1 MRIRMMIASKICVA
15 ELGPVRPMLYR
26 PRMVDDLATKIRK
39 FRQSLGLNQ
48 QDFGDMFGVTQ
59 GSVSRWE
66 KGSMPDPSALAAMAG
81 RMGVDLRQL
90 IGADFDGAALN
101 GPRLYVKGAV
111 AAGVWREAVQWD
123 EGEWQPYTGGDH
135 FSAPKESR
143 YGLRVD
149 GESMNMV
156 YPPGTILD
164 CVSII
169 GTGLAPLN
177 GQRVIVVRQRIDGG
191 YESTVKEYVRDG
203 DKEWLVP
210 RSYNPGFQTP
220 IEIGTLEDGIV
231 ETVIM
236 AIVKGSYR
244 PE

>member
-1 MRIRMMIASKICVA
+1 MMPASEICVGGLA
-15 ELGPVRPMLYR
+15 ATVAAAYR
-26 PRMVDDLATKIRK
+26 PRMADDLATKIRK
-39 FRQSLGLNQ
+39 YRQSLGLNQ
-48 QDFGDMFGVTQ
+48 AEFGDLFGVTQ

-66 KGSMPDPSALAAMAG
+66 KGSMPDPSALIALAA

-90 IGADFDGAALN
+90 IGADFEAN
-101 GPRLYVKGAV
+101 GRTGPLLFVKGDV
-111 AAGVWREAVQWD
+111 AAGVWREDVQWD
-123 EGEWQPYTGGDH
+123 EGEWQPFTGGDH
-135 FSAPKESR
+135 FSAPKDAR
-143 YGLRVD
+143 YGLRVE

-164 CVSII
+164 CVSTI
-169 GTGLAPLN
+169 GTGAVPLH
-177 GQRVIVVRQRIDGG
+177 GQRVIVVRQRTDGA

-210 RSYNPGFQTP
+210 RSYNPAFQTP
-220 IEIGTLEDGIV
+220 IEIGTIEDGIA
-231 ETVIM
+231 ETTIM